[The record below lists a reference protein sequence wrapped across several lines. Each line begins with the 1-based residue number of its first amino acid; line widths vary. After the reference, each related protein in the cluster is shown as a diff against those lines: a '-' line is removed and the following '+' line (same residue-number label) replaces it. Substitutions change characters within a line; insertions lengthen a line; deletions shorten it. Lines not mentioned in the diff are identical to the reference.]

1 MVVLGPRS
9 LEREQKSGVSMSI
22 EDPLT
27 PLRAGSACG
36 WEGALGR
43 PVTWGPRAPAEHGWS
58 VGPRE
63 GKGPPT
69 YLSRNH
75 SLG

>member
-43 PVTWGPRAPAEHGWS
+43 PG
-58 VGPRE
+58 
-63 GKGPPT
+63 
-69 YLSRNH
+69 
-75 SLG
+75 